1 MRIVKCDVCHK
12 EFTLGYS
19 IHVRPVSHAQ
29 FDSSNVNVADLVQLQ
44 MTQYDICSK
53 CMKGV
58 LRNEVQKTSY

>member
-44 MTQYDICSK
+44 MT
-53 CMKGV
+53 
-58 LRNEVQKTSY
+58 